1 MKVLINMLA
10 IISGYSAIVD
20 TSLQMKAAN
29 GTDHYDDTSSLR
41 PLCEKIKLTIKNS
54 RQQSI
59 RASAFYCQ

>member
-29 GTDHYDDTSSLR
+29 GIDHYDVTSS

-59 RASAFYCQ
+59 TI